1 MNDVLR
7 ITANYDIEYSTG
19 KIESFSAEVDY
30 VAITETSTP
39 IKIHDKEYK
48 PKIGDK
54 LYFLPGVNIPRVKL
68 KDLMVTYNISSVRNI
83 NDANVVFGGKN
94 TNGKLVDSSWEYSLQ
109 TVDFKECIEALK
121 PSIDS
126 YYYDKLATAL
136 EFYTK
141 EFVVMSWHTYR
152 FFINDGLWDYKNYV
166 QNPGAVAKAGGHNG
180 YFNIVDSC
188 HKDMLATAMA
198 IEVISEASLISQLNG
213 DDAVTINYEVFEK
226 LSNMFKSSDAD
237 NYVLAMEI
245 MANSNYAESLLYLEI
260 LFKEYGSVM
269 QQNPTKNH
277 VNFKSLLSYLNKSRY
292 NFDSNINTIVQSLI
306 DKQLL
311 TIESLQILME
321 RYSSEVTSSGNKAF
335 FKVKSI
341 TLTEE
346 LMQQLNTNFVYEVR
360 KDYIPIEIE
369 ESIVFPPEEEEK
381 ELTWL

>member
-121 PSIDS
+121 PSINS

-311 TIESLQILME
+311 TIESLKILME
-321 RYSSEVTSSGNKAF
+321 RYSSEIESSGNKAF

>member
-226 LSNMFKSSDAD
+226 LSDMFKSSDAD

-311 TIESLQILME
+311 TIESLKILME
-321 RYSSEVTSSGNKAF
+321 RYSSEIESSGNKEF

-346 LMQQLNTNFVYEVR
+346 LMEQLNTNFVYEVR

-369 ESIVFPPEEEEK
+369 ESIVLPPEEEEK

>member
-30 VAITETSTP
+30 VAITDTSTP

-226 LSNMFKSSDAD
+226 LSDMFKSSDAD

-311 TIESLQILME
+311 TIESLKILME
-321 RYSSEVTSSGNKAF
+321 RYSSEIESSGNKAF